1 MPQTTTKPAADSIAD
16 LYTHVLHNHRIP
28 SSQHAPTSVTKP
40 ASSEHLT
47 SGVTTNRLKP
57 WWSVEP
63 PKGWEE
69 HMFGLRDRRHSLTPL
84 ASSIGASHLPS
95 PSMHQQGQI
104 HNENTMTDIV
114 QESMDNEDRFRSNNK
129 EGSEEGS
136 KGSTE
141 GSDYTENKESSS
153 DCKALDIVLLEGGD
167 TCTPN
172 ARPAPGVH
180 SPLPPSSLPADWTD
194 DSGPD
199 AESPD
204 IPETSKEG
212 KSDHE
217 MTPPYSKKLGN
228 LSKVVLE
235 EIQAFVRDV
244 KMIAQELGQ
253 WHGWSTH
260 DILVTAGFGIKPSHT
275 KINEV
280 HLFHSWYW
288 ATQPKP
294 AGSMAFLSYHFS
306 DLLSISVNRDTLNNL
321 ITKEYNALMQDIP
334 KDDPA
339 VRREKLQAVYDPPLP
354 ESTVQRCNSL
364 DWYIV
369 AEAWSNLEDIK
380 IVGVVMTSNFWY
392 IWRF

>member
-1 MPQTTTKPAADSIAD
+1 MPQTTTKPAADSIAN

-28 SSQHAPTSVTKP
+28 SSQHAPTSVTEP

-57 WWSVEP
+57 WWSVKP

-114 QESMDNEDRFRSNNK
+114 QESMDDEDRFRSNNK

-153 DCKALDIVLLEGGD
+153 DCKD
-167 TCTPN
+167 
-172 ARPAPGVH
+172 H
-180 SPLPPSSLPADWTD
+180 
-194 DSGPD
+194 
-199 AESPD
+199 
-204 IPETSKEG
+204 
-212 KSDHE
+212 SDHE
-217 MTPPYSKKLGN
+217 MPPPYSKKLGN
-228 LSKVVLE
+228 LSKVALE
-235 EIQAFVRDV
+235 EIQAFARDV
-244 KMIAQELGQ
+244 KMTAQELGQ

-260 DILVTAGFGIKPSHT
+260 DILVTVGFGIKPSHT
-275 KINEV
+275 KINKV
-280 HLFHSWYW
+280 NLFHSWYW

-334 KDDPA
+334 KDDLA
-339 VRREKLQAVYDPPLP
+339 ARREKLQAVYECVGHMDFWDLFLPPECFGQLQNQLLLLITCP
-354 ESTVQRCNSL
+354 GFFL
-364 DWYIV
+364 
-369 AEAWSNLEDIK
+369 
-380 IVGVVMTSNFWY
+380 
-392 IWRF
+392 

>member
-57 WWSVEP
+57 WWSVKP

-153 DCKALDIVLLEGGD
+153 DCKDI
-167 TCTPN
+167 
-172 ARPAPGVH
+172 
-180 SPLPPSSLPADWTD
+180 S
-194 DSGPD
+194 
-199 AESPD
+199 
-204 IPETSKEG
+204 
-212 KSDHE
+212 
-217 MTPPYSKKLGN
+217 
-228 LSKVVLE
+228 
-235 EIQAFVRDV
+235 
-244 KMIAQELGQ
+244 
-253 WHGWSTH
+253 
-260 DILVTAGFGIKPSHT
+260 
-275 KINEV
+275 
-280 HLFHSWYW
+280 HLF
-288 ATQPKP
+288 
-294 AGSMAFLSYHFS
+294 
-306 DLLSISVNRDTLNNL
+306 
-321 ITKEYNALMQDIP
+321 
-334 KDDPA
+334 
-339 VRREKLQAVYDPPLP
+339 
-354 ESTVQRCNSL
+354 
-364 DWYIV
+364 
-369 AEAWSNLEDIK
+369 
-380 IVGVVMTSNFWY
+380 
-392 IWRF
+392 